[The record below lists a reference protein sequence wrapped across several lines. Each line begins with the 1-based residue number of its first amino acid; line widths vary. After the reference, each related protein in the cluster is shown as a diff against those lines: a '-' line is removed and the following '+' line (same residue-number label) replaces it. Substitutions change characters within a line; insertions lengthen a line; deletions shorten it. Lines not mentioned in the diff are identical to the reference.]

1 MGVTR
6 DNGCSSGAHGAAPPL
21 RQPIAPVLLDLRPIA
36 TRTSRRAAGPDPY
49 RQLRALFPLARE
61 DGALREQTHAPHVHG
76 IDGEL
81 ELERT
86 HERED
91 ERF

>member
-6 DNGCSSGAHGAAPPL
+6 DNGCSSGAHGAVSSL
-21 RQPIAPVLLDLRPIA
+21 RQPITPVLLHLRPIA
-36 TRTSRRAAGPDPY
+36 TTSRRAAGPNPY
-49 RQLRALFPLARE
+49 RQLCALFPLARE

-81 ELERT
+81 ELERA